1 VTAVLAGTCSL
12 EGSSGRAC
20 ALTIPQTGSTA
31 LDSCDPSRR
40 QRQYVCFRRAA
51 AWAGCLALGC
61 AGGVPS
67 SRVSPA
73 DIAVLEAE
81 VARHPADP
89 AANLRLAKAYYSAD
103 RFADSRRA
111 AATTLQLLPR
121 SGQAQIY
128 LGLSYEGLTQYDS
141 ARAVYTALLASRPG
155 GAVRR
160 LLRGRLAIVT
170 RAELLAAARRAIAAE
185 SLLARSAPDPHTV
198 AVMQFRYTG
207 SDSTM
212 RPLERGLA
220 ALVVTDLSRVH
231 ELRVVERARLQ
242 ALLDELRLGE
252 SGRVD
257 PATGAR
263 SGRLLKAAQ
272 VVQGQFG
279 TDPTSRFRFD
289 ATVVRATDAEV
300 AATGSSADQ
309 LQALFDIEKTV
320 VLQLLAKLGI
330 TLTPAERVA
339 IGERSTRDLQAFLLC
354 SRGLEEADRGD
365 FASAAAS
372 FSAAAQRDPGF
383 SAAVQQAS
391 ASQAAEVAS
400 RTPPAA
406 LAAAAAPPTTPAGE
420 SRSAVAAAIQGAVP
434 SGAILVDAVAAPN
447 ASALPASDPNRIC
460 EVAACDG
467 PARAALIGTIIIIFK
482 LP

>member
-1 VTAVLAGTCSL
+1 MDWC
-12 EGSSGRAC
+12 GR
-20 ALTIPQTGSTA
+20 
-31 LDSCDPSRR
+31 SRR
-40 QRQYVCFRRAA
+40 QRQFVCFWRAA

-67 SRVSPA
+67 SRLSPA
-73 DIAVLEAE
+73 DIATLEAE
-81 VARHPADP
+81 VARHPHDP
-89 AANLRLAKAYYSAD
+89 AANLRLAQAYYSAD
-103 RFADSRRA
+103 RFADSRSA
-111 AATTLQLLPR
+111 AATTLQLQPR
-121 SGQAQIY
+121 NGQAQIY
-128 LGLSYEGLTQYDS
+128 LGLSYEGLTQFDS

-155 GAVRR
+155 RAVRR
-160 LLRGRLAIVT
+160 LLTGRLAIVT

-185 SLLARSAPDPHTV
+185 SLLARSPPNPNTV

-207 SDSTM
+207 SDSAM

-220 ALVVTDLSRVH
+220 AVVVTDLSRVH
-231 ELRVVERARLQ
+231 ELKVVERARLQ
-242 ALLDELRLGE
+242 ALLDELRLAE

-263 SGRLLKAAQ
+263 SGRLLKAAA

-289 ATVVRATDAEV
+289 ATVVRAADAEV
-300 AATGSSADQ
+300 TATASSADQ

-339 IGERSTRDLQAFLLC
+339 ISERPTRDLQAFLLY
-354 SRGLEEADRGD
+354 SRGLEDADRGD

-383 SAAVQQAS
+383 SAAVQQAA
-391 ASQAAEVAS
+391 ASQAAQVA
-400 RTPPAA
+400 PPAA

-420 SRSAVAAAIQGAVP
+420 SRSALAAAIQGAVP
-434 SGAILVDAVAAPN
+434 SGASLLDAVAAPN
-447 ASALPASDPNRIC
+447 APALPASDPNRIC
-460 EVAACDG
+460 EGAACDG

>member
-1 VTAVLAGTCSL
+1 
-12 EGSSGRAC
+12 
-20 ALTIPQTGSTA
+20 
-31 LDSCDPSRR
+31 LDWCGLSRR
-40 QRQYVCFRRAA
+40 QRQFVCFWRAA

-67 SRVSPA
+67 SRLSPA
-73 DIAVLEAE
+73 DIATLEAE
-81 VARHPADP
+81 VARHPHDP
-89 AANLRLAKAYYSAD
+89 AANLRLAQAYYSAD
-103 RFADSRRA
+103 RFADSRSA
-111 AATTLQLLPR
+111 AATTLQLQPR
-121 SGQAQIY
+121 NGQAQIY
-128 LGLSYEGLTQYDS
+128 LGLSYEGLTQFDS

-155 GAVRR
+155 RAVRR
-160 LLRGRLAIVT
+160 LLTGRLAIVT

-185 SLLARSAPDPHTV
+185 SLLARSPPNPNTV

-207 SDSTM
+207 SDSAM

-220 ALVVTDLSRVH
+220 AVVVTDLSRVH
-231 ELRVVERARLQ
+231 ELKVVERARLQ
-242 ALLDELRLGE
+242 ALLDELRLAE

-263 SGRLLKAAQ
+263 SGRLLKAAA

-289 ATVVRATDAEV
+289 ATVVRAADAEV
-300 AATGSSADQ
+300 TATASSADQ

-339 IGERSTRDLQAFLLC
+339 ISERPTRDLQAFLLY
-354 SRGLEEADRGD
+354 SRGLEDADRGD

-383 SAAVQQAS
+383 SAAVQQAA
-391 ASQAAEVAS
+391 ASQAAQVA
-400 RTPPAA
+400 PPAA
-406 LAAAAAPPTTPAGE
+406 LAAAAAPATSQAP
-420 SRSAVAAAIQGAVP
+420 SQSALGTAINGAVP
-434 SGAILVDAVAAPN
+434 SGASLLDTVAAPN
-447 ASALPASDPNRIC
+447 APALPASDPNRIC
-460 EVAACDG
+460 EGAACDG
-467 PARAALIGTIIIIFK
+467 PVRAALIGTIIIIFK